1 MIYSPVFMMDHEDIV
16 IVSLQWRLG
25 PYGFLSTGDA
35 ASPGNYGFH
44 DMVLG
49 LQWVQENIHLFGGD
63 PAKVTIS
70 GNFVDQQQHQFAIH
84 SKHFFKNIRTQCRFS
99 CSAFVNRFS
108 IESKSN
114 VSSHCFEWF
123 SCMLLGRKI

>member
-35 ASPGNYGFH
+35 ASPGNYGLH

-70 GNFVDQQQHQFAIH
+70 GTNYTNSGAKLQI
-84 SKHFFKNIRTQCRFS
+84 FKTF
-99 CSAFVNRFS
+99 
-108 IESKSN
+108 
-114 VSSHCFEWF
+114 
-123 SCMLLGRKI
+123 

>member
-1 MIYSPVFMMDHEDIV
+1 MMDHDDLV

-49 LQWVQENIHLFGGD
+49 LQWVQENIHFFGGD

-70 GNFVDQQQHQFAIH
+70 GNYTFNLPTLQVGYLGHY
-84 SKHFFKNIRTQCRFS
+84 SNLPNKHT
-99 CSAFVNRFS
+99 A
-108 IESKSN
+108 
-114 VSSHCFEWF
+114 
-123 SCMLLGRKI
+123 KITEF